1 MSEHPVFHSGELH
14 LQKLS
19 SVNVVADKLSKMM
32 ITDYL
37 TEQHQLFFN
46 SLNTLFI
53 ASIDEYEKPWASLL
67 VGHTGFM
74 YTPNK
79 THLNIQAK
87 PFSGDKLTENF
98 IHNRHLG
105 LLGLEHHTRR
115 RNRAAGELTDFDESG
130 ISIKINQAFGNCP
143 KYIQARNVHI
153 IDSINKPTR
162 ADTEELNQMNDAC
175 KQTIEQADTFYIAS
189 YQPGKDKQGA
199 DISHRGGKP
208 GFVKIINEDTLVF
221 DDYSGNNLFM
231 TLGNIVSYPYA
242 GLLFIDY
249 KKNTFWQL
257 QCQAEIIETPDKK
270 HARQVR
276 LIVNQIRRLSPGLN
290 INWELIDYSKFLP

>member
-19 SVNVVADKLSKMM
+19 GVNVMADKLSKMM

-37 TEQHQLFFN
+37 TEQHQVFFN

-53 ASIDEYEKPWASLL
+53 ASIDEYGKPWASLL
-67 VGHTGFM
+67 IGNTGFI
-74 YTPNK
+74 YTPDK

-87 PFSGDKLTENF
+87 PFSGDKLAEN
-98 IHNRHLG
+98 IIQNKHLG
-105 LLGLEHHTRR
+105 LLGLEHLTRR
-115 RNRAAGELTDFDESG
+115 RNRAAGELTEFDETG

-143 KYIQARNVHI
+143 KYIQARDVKF
-153 IDSINKPTR
+153 IDNTNKLT
-162 ADTEELNQMNDAC
+162 ATDTEEFNQMNDAC
-175 KQTIEQADTFYIAS
+175 MQTIEQADTFYIAS
-189 YQPGKDKQGA
+189 YQPGEDKQGT

-208 GFVKIINEDTLVF
+208 GFVKIISPDTLIF

-231 TLGNIVSYPYA
+231 TLGNIISYPYA

-249 KKNTFWQL
+249 KNNIFWQL
-257 QCQAEIIETPDKK
+257 QCKAEIIETPDKK

-276 LIVNQIRRLSPGLN
+276 LMVNQVRKLSPGLN
-290 INWELIDYSKFLP
+290 IKWEFIDYSSFLP